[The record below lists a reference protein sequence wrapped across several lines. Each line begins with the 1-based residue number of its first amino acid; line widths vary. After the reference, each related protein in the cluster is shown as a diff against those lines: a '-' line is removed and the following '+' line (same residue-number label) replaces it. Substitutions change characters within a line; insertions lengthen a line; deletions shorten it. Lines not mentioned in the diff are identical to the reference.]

1 MISQTASALVLG
13 FFIATAYGA
22 GFHLLMGGGARR
34 LLLYV
39 GASWLGFS
47 IGHLVGD
54 VLNITL
60 LKTFFW
66 IGYIRCFA
74 FDKNISNE
82 FINSITVITEDVNV
96 KNLIGNLPKVNIINT
111 KLKPLTLFA

>member
-39 GASWLGFS
+39 GASWLGFA

-54 VLNITL
+54 VLDVSL
-60 LKTFFW
+60 LKLGALHLFSASLGAW
-66 IGYIRCFA
+66 IALIVSWWFVA
-74 FDKNISNE
+74 NE
-82 FINSITVITEDVNV
+82 KE
-96 KNLIGNLPKVNIINT
+96 
-111 KLKPLTLFA
+111 